1 MSSPPPE
8 PSFTPRKEFIRDQQ
22 PPPRNTFALLAL
34 SSANCVRLYSFSAAA
49 AAAVRRL
56 LEQTLPILMVR
67 EDTVQNLCEY
77 TVDGKPWAN
86 AKSVATEKLL
96 VDIIALIY
104 QCGYTYLSTIDYGRE
119 ADDRLAMAF
128 SKVDINPPSSRTA
141 TPLPPSSSTARNDS
155 SRSSLGEK
163 PKARRVPFALSFSSV
178 TLMRV
183 ISPPLH
189 LTPAILQAVRG
200 SWPRGVVSE
209 KKVGENSYEFKLKG
223 YRWFQQDTFATD
235 SLQHILALLTSLDS
249 HSFSL
254 LTSISLTNRSRVKD
268 LWIFTGPGPEDGS
281 EMLENALNASQPS
294 LKRTLLTAGS
304 SNEPQPHAP
313 QQHRRLATEPL
324 PPISH
329 SPNPQHTRA
338 VTDSPQRPNFPAQ
351 PHVLRKPAPRAQI
364 PVSVVQDS
372 DLPEQQQQPLIR
384 APMPSTISTGVENMT
399 GVGSGGGR
407 TPDVFYDT
415 PPFSANSQTHF
426 PPTVPVPT
434 SPRPVRDVPTDVQ
447 RTLRPVSDR
456 AKTPPL
462 LISRSPPP
470 SPPRGSFSP
479 HNSKPS
485 TPIAES
491 GPSPPLLGGGAF
503 RDSAFSSSSG
513 ATVEI
518 PIQWTGPLKEEFK
531 FDQEKPPR
539 LKSSRLSSTPMF
551 PGGWQPTP
559 IAEKAEDETDIPAP
573 PPQQTQQ
580 ATPIYELDSRIE
592 SPAITQPDMALRK
605 SEAALVDIIQSTS
618 SPPPPVPAMPPTE
631 RKDTSASTPG
641 GQGWVLVNVDSNAA
655 SGIAQQTATNSEPQA
670 TSSPEGPIPG
680 SPKPNGVAKPSTPVP
695 EQASPAAKAIVI
707 VDAMESK
714 HKKSQSAS
722 ASKNKEEGSSGLK
735 RFFSLSRKNS
745 SPNPDNGWFSSCQRS
760 RPRCDES
767 GGWWW
772 DTTRARRGKGNSGEI
787 SKVTDQSPQA
797 RPDAAAVVVGTG
809 ALDDEERV
817 DRRQTQPERQ
827 RRHQLDYIT
836 LHAVTP
842 DLASDPEGAQL
853 THDAELMF
861 TQSLVSPSTSDS
873 TPTATQSPS
882 AVNSPNEDSPFIRPP
897 SPLIRPSL
905 LASFRGDGSMRAG
918 TQTLI
923 QALQALPWMNS
934 DNDEDGGPE
943 PSTESESDE
952 DERPQST
959 RLSSSI
965 HTIHRP
971 LARSHRAPVPI
982 PSKSS
987 LREDS
992 LEEDILEDITSEDDN
1007 ENDFE
1012 ETPRIPESV
1021 PTHLQSSEPPVQL
1034 RPFQAMR
1041 ERAGSL
1047 ATIRLHRRT
1056 RLAQKLKEVYDLED
1070 IEEKCPV
1077 GSCVQF
1083 DQVLKSGS
1091 LNKKAQRTKRWIKHW
1106 FVLKNDA
1113 LSWYQSSSDPYFP
1126 HGIVDLRYAIS
1137 CDPSG
1142 EKGFRLRTNTK
1153 TVVLSADS
1161 VPSREEWVKAI
1172 RKVIFKAQ
1180 NMGDSVKIAIPYSAI
1195 VDVERSTA
1203 MDFTETIE
1211 IKVVDK
1217 EDNFTVDSYFFAY
1230 FHDLAGGLDQIRDA
1244 VRSHRSQPK
1253 PLESGAPAIV
1263 VDTTVARPGPVH
1275 VAWTHSDE
1283 RSKRYFLEAIVNV
1296 VAIPRTHVPPVHF
1309 QDTSSWVVG
1318 VPSWLKG
1325 SRRVFGGSTATTDTS
1340 TTFTATPVKEVY
1352 SPALSSPSPQSRS
1365 SGGDLAFSVLE
1376 TPDMAPDQETTKFRA
1391 AFAYDEKETLLGY
1404 FPGYIYRLLPVYGK
1418 LYISTNHFCFKSSGP
1433 LAVRTRMTLPI
1444 RDILASEKSKASRFG
1459 HYGLIIII
1467 KGHEELFFEFNSED
1481 KREAFVHLLDRQMED
1496 VRRRLASGDN
1506 VVPSS
1511 GKREALILE
1520 EFETTASLGGD
1531 SDPALPTDGMADSVP
1546 AVMFT
1551 SASSTFLTFKP
1562 RKSLHFTFLTIG
1574 SRGDV
1579 QPYIALAKGLM
1590 ADGHRCKIATH
1601 GEFQEWI
1608 ESHGIE
1614 FGYVGGD
1621 PAELMRICIENGTF
1635 TVSFLKEGLTKFRGW
1650 LDDLLKTSWEACQG
1664 TDVLIESP
1672 SAMGGYHIAEA
1683 LAIPYF
1689 RAFTMTWTRTRAY
1702 PHAFAVP
1709 DRKMGGSYNYMS
1721 YVMFDQVFW
1730 RATAG
1735 QINRWRRNILR
1746 LGPTSLDKMEPHK
1759 IPFLYNF
1766 SPHVVP
1772 PPLDW
1777 PEWIRVTGYWTLE
1790 DADVSA
1796 KKWAPP
1802 SSLVQFVDNA
1812 HSIGHK
1818 VVYIGFGSI
1827 VVSDPKAMTHC
1838 VVEAV
1843 LRSGV
1848 HAILSKDEEPL
1859 PPQIYAI
1866 TSVPHDWLFRRID
1879 AACHHG
1885 GAGTTGAS
1893 LRAGIPTIIHPFFG
1907 DQFFWADRVE
1917 ALGVGTGV
1925 RKLTVSALSDALLSA
1940 TNDPKQIARAKIIGE
1955 QIRAE
1960 DGVAT
1965 AIESI
1970 YRDMDYAR
1978 SLIKQPVPEVDGQ
1991 DDVMREDS
1999 TIRKH
2004 ENVSPGSFSSTCSDR
2019 GAPSEDWSVISDQ
2032 EDRRSSV
2039 GSRSSESWV
2048 ATEAS
2053 STVTATIEQHYV
2065 NLRSL

>member
-1 MSSPPPE
+1 
-8 PSFTPRKEFIRDQQ
+8 
-22 PPPRNTFALLAL
+22 
-34 SSANCVRLYSFSAAA
+34 
-49 AAAVRRL
+49 
-56 LEQTLPILMVR
+56 
-67 EDTVQNLCEY
+67 
-77 TVDGKPWAN
+77 
-86 AKSVATEKLL
+86 
-96 VDIIALIY
+96 
-104 QCGYTYLSTIDYGRE
+104 
-119 ADDRLAMAF
+119 MA
-128 SKVDINPPSSRTA
+128 
-141 TPLPPSSSTARNDS
+141 
-155 SRSSLGEK
+155 
-163 PKARRVPFALSFSSV
+163 
-178 TLMRV
+178 
-183 ISPPLH
+183 
-189 LTPAILQAVRG
+189 
-200 SWPRGVVSE
+200 
-209 KKVGENSYEFKLKG
+209 
-223 YRWFQQDTFATD
+223 
-235 SLQHILALLTSLDS
+235 
-249 HSFSL
+249 
-254 LTSISLTNRSRVKD
+254 
-268 LWIFTGPGPEDGS
+268 
-281 EMLENALNASQPS
+281 
-294 LKRTLLTAGS
+294 
-304 SNEPQPHAP
+304 
-313 QQHRRLATEPL
+313 
-324 PPISH
+324 
-329 SPNPQHTRA
+329 
-338 VTDSPQRPNFPAQ
+338 
-351 PHVLRKPAPRAQI
+351 
-364 PVSVVQDS
+364 
-372 DLPEQQQQPLIR
+372 
-384 APMPSTISTGVENMT
+384 
-399 GVGSGGGR
+399 
-407 TPDVFYDT
+407 
-415 PPFSANSQTHF
+415 
-426 PPTVPVPT
+426 
-434 SPRPVRDVPTDVQ
+434 
-447 RTLRPVSDR
+447 
-456 AKTPPL
+456 
-462 LISRSPPP
+462 
-470 SPPRGSFSP
+470 
-479 HNSKPS
+479 
-485 TPIAES
+485 
-491 GPSPPLLGGGAF
+491 
-503 RDSAFSSSSG
+503 
-513 ATVEI
+513 
-518 PIQWTGPLKEEFK
+518 
-531 FDQEKPPR
+531 
-539 LKSSRLSSTPMF
+539 
-551 PGGWQPTP
+551 
-559 IAEKAEDETDIPAP
+559 
-573 PPQQTQQ
+573 
-580 ATPIYELDSRIE
+580 
-592 SPAITQPDMALRK
+592 
-605 SEAALVDIIQSTS
+605 S
-618 SPPPPVPAMPPTE
+618 SPPPP
-631 RKDTSASTPG
+631 STPPC
-641 GQGWVLVNVDSNAA
+641 A
-655 SGIAQQTATNSEPQA
+655 IAP
-670 TSSPEGPIPG
+670 GPR
-680 SPKPNGVAKPSTPVP
+680 
-695 EQASPAAKAIVI
+695 PAATHNRPANPRSAK
-707 VDAMESK
+707 DLTM
-714 HKKSQSAS
+714 SQSRVKRLSS
-722 ASKNKEEGSSGLK
+722 AVEKTVDRLSRSVSGSSTSPTPSSVPSP
-735 RFFSLSRKNS
+735 RRVFSITRKSRTS
-745 SPNPDNGWFSSCQRS
+745 Q
-760 RPRCDES
+760 
-767 GGWWW
+767 
-772 DTTRARRGKGNSGEI
+772 
-787 SKVTDQSPQA
+787 
-797 RPDAAAVVVGTG
+797 
-809 ALDDEERV
+809 
-817 DRRQTQPERQ
+817 
-827 RRHQLDYIT
+827 
-836 LHAVTP
+836 
-842 DLASDPEGAQL
+842 LASDPE
-853 THDAELMF
+853 
-861 TQSLVSPSTSDS
+861 VSPSISDS
-873 TPTATQSPS
+873 TLTATQSPQPS

-897 SPLIRPSL
+897 SPPIRPSL

-952 DERPQST
+952 DEKPQAT

-992 LEEDILEDITSEDDN
+992 MEEDILEDITSEDDN

-1012 ETPRIPESV
+1012 ETPRIPDSV
-1021 PTHLQSSEPPVQL
+1021 PTHLHPTQDSEAVARL
-1034 RPFQAMR
+1034 KPFEAMR

-1070 IEEKCPV
+1070 IQEVWAEMPCWLLRSVLLQGYMYLTNSYLCFFAHMP
-1077 GSCVQF
+1077 SRE

-1195 VDVERSTA
+1195 VDVERSSA

-1230 FHDLAGGLDQIRDA
+1230 FHDLAGALDQIRDA

-1253 PLESGAPAIV
+1253 PFESGAPAIV
-1263 VDTTVARPGPVH
+1263 VDTTVARPGTDRLASAVTEPSSPKAVSGFRLPSIFRPF
-1275 VAWTHSDE
+1275 SDSASTTS
-1283 RSKRYFLEAIVNV
+1283 RSSAPTVSELNSDDY
-1296 VAIPRTHVPPVHF
+1296 THVSRKPGSSSFIPITSSPQSMSPGLTPTNEASDPSLRQSSTSLPPPEHTYPPSTSSSF
-1309 QDTSSWVVG
+1309 MYPNNSSLSRDTSSWVVG

-1325 SRRVFGGSTATTDTS
+1325 SRRVFGGSTATADTT
-1340 TTFTATPVKEVY
+1340 TTFTTTPVKEVY
-1352 SPALSSPSPQSRS
+1352 SPALSSPGPQSRL

-1376 TPDMAPDQETTKFRA
+1376 TPDMVPDQETTKFRA

-1481 KREAFVHLLDRQMED
+1481 KREAFVHLLDSQMED
-1496 VRRRLASGDN
+1496 VRRRLAAGDS
-1506 VVPSS
+1506 VIPSS

-1531 SDPALPTDGMADSVP
+1531 SDNPALPTDGMADSVP

-1664 TDVLIESP
+1664 TDVLVESP

-1796 KKWAPP
+1796 KKWTPP

-1812 HSIGHK
+1812 HSTGHK

-1848 HAILSKDEEPL
+1848 HAILSKGWSDRLQIKSGDASEPEEPL
-1859 PPQIYAI
+1859 PPQIYPI

-1960 DGVAT
+1960 DGVTT

-2004 ENVSPGSFSSTCSDR
+2004 ENVSPGSFSSTYSDR

-2039 GSRSSESWV
+2039 GSRSSESRFPYSRV

-2053 STVTATIEQHYV
+2053 STVTAAIEQHYV
-2065 NLRSL
+2065 NLRPL